1 MAPLGAARALITAGG
16 GPSGGLTLLETE
28 SASGKVAVDFDSIS
42 GSTYDVHFLTYT
54 NLKTGTN
61 SDYTQMRLSNDGGSS
76 FEAGTAYERAV
87 QYGGHNGSFGPSI
100 STGTDRFRSLSFANA
115 GTPMS
120 GYVYLYNLGDSSK
133 YSMITHHSTIGSIYM
148 YYGGQVYNVA
158 ETINAVRILNNSGG
172 NFTAGSVS
180 LYGVEQ

>member
-76 FEAGTAYERAV
+76 FEAGTAYERAIFTISAD
-87 QYGGHNGSFGPSI
+87 GGTDGQFRDTNY
-100 STGTDRFRSLSFANA
+100 TGTDIFRFYFANA
-115 GTPMS
+115 
-120 GYVYLYNLGDSSK
+120 
-133 YSMITHHSTIGSIYM
+133 
-148 YYGGQVYNVA
+148 
-158 ETINAVRILNNSGG
+158 R
-172 NFTAGSVS
+172 
-180 LYGVEQ
+180 

>member
-1 MAPLGAARALITAGG
+1 MAPLGVARALITAGG
-16 GPSGGLTLLETE
+16 SSAGGLTLLETE
-28 SASGKVAVDFDSIS
+28 TASGKSAVDFDSL
-42 GSTYDVHFLTYT
+42 GSYNVHFLTYT

-76 FEAGTAYERAV
+76 FEAGTAYERGV
-87 QYGGHNGSFGPSI
+87 QYGGHNNAFGPSI

-120 GYVYLYNLGDSSK
+120 GYVYLYNLGESSK
-133 YSMITHHSTIGSIYM
+133 FSMITHHSTIGSIYM
-148 YYGGQVYNVA
+148 YFGGQVYNVA
-158 ETINAVRILNNSGG
+158 ETINAIRILNNSNG

-180 LYGVEQ
+180 LYGVEE